1 MSSINETA
9 YPQLRTDLAEK
20 DLLALFTPTL
30 QERRFIADAYRRVTT
45 QALIAIQLKVLQRL
59 GYFTM
64 MVDVPEVIVRHI
76 CKRMRIPVFSSDA
89 LKTYDESGSKSIHQ
103 RLLREYVGLRV
114 LGVEGHVWLEAQAVK
129 AAQTKQELPDIINV
143 LLEELLHHRY
153 ELGSPRFQC
162 NK

>member
-1 MSSINETA
+1 M
-9 YPQLRTDLAEK
+9 
-20 DLLALFTPTL
+20 
-30 QERRFIADAYRRVTT
+30 
-45 QALIAIQLKVLQRL
+45 LQRL

-114 LGVEGHVWLEAQAVK
+114 LGLKGMSGWRRKPSRRRRPSRSYRTSSTCCWRSCSSSL
-129 AAQTKQELPDIINV
+129 
-143 LLEELLHHRY
+143 
-153 ELGSPRFQC
+153 
-162 NK
+162 